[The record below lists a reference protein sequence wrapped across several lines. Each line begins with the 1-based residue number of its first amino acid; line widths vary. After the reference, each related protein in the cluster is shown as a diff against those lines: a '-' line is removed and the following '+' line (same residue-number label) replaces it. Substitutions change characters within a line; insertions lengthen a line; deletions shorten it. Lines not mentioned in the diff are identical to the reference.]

1 MENRKVNILGT
12 EYRIEIHK
20 VSEDSFMEE
29 KGLAGYCE
37 EENKLIVVV
46 DMSEEKYFAGMD
58 EKAQE
63 TYRKKTLRHE
73 IMHAFLNESGL
84 SDSSNRFDS
93 AWAKNEEMVDW
104 FAIQS
109 PKIFKVFVELGI
121 LDGNEVVNG
130 RNNGTD

>member
-73 IMHAFLNESGL
+73 IMHAY
-84 SDSSNRFDS
+84 
-93 AWAKNEEMVDW
+93 V
-104 FAIQS
+104 
-109 PKIFKVFVELGI
+109 
-121 LDGNEVVNG
+121 
-130 RNNGTD
+130 